1 MRLRKCSM
9 KREEIVAAGGA
20 HCGGGFIFWVLGLTF
35 AVLGVASDA
44 MNISLVLE
52 PTSWLLLSIVFC
64 LSGIASWIAW
74 VLAVHLDAIEAK
86 KKKRGVNSFVARYLV
101 PFMVKNG

>member
-1 MRLRKCSM
+1 VRLRKCSM

-20 HCGGGFIFWVLGLTF
+20 HCDGGFAFWVLGLTF
-35 AVLGVASDA
+35 AALGVASDA
-44 MNISLVLE
+44 MTISLVLE

-86 KKKRGVNSFVARYLV
+86 SKKEE
-101 PFMVKNG
+101 

>member
-20 HCGGGFIFWVLGLTF
+20 HCDGGFVFWVLGLTF
-35 AVLGVASDA
+35 AALGVASDA

-64 LSGIASWIAW
+64 LSGNSQ
-74 VLAVHLDAIEAK
+74 LDCL
-86 KKKRGVNSFVARYLV
+86 GVSCAFRCHRS
-101 PFMVKNG
+101 

>member
-9 KREEIVAAGGA
+9 KSEEIVAAGGA
-20 HCGGGFIFWVLGLTF
+20 HCDGGFVFWLLGLTF
-35 AVLGVASDA
+35 AAFGVVSDA
-44 MNISLVLE
+44 MNIVILSVE
-52 PTSWLLLSIVFC
+52 PISWLLLSIVFC

-86 KKKRGVNSFVARYLV
+86 RKKEE
-101 PFMVKNG
+101 